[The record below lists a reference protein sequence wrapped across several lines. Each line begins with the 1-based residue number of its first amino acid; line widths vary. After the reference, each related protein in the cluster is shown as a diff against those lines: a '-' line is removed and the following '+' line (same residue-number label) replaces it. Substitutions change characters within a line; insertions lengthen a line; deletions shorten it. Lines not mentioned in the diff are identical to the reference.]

1 MTFIMVF
8 SGLLV
13 IVFLIFILKE
23 NKIDQDIDCDR
34 NKYNRF
40 YGRYSNKK

>member
-1 MTFIMVF
+1 MIFTMIF
-8 SGLLV
+8 SGILIVILL
-13 IVFLIFILKE
+13 ILIFRN
-23 NKIDQDIDCDR
+23 NKIDQDIDCDK